1 LASCLPFVSQF
12 RAFSHPI
19 AFLSFS
25 TDDDYLTS
33 KLEII
38 FCVFLEENN
47 FVNALIPFIGV
58 RKTQEVTIMKIFL
71 SDSHYWLI
79 GFIFLISV
87 LFLII
92 VPGLTIQKSGGGEP
106 AAYAEERFETATFA
120 GGCFWC
126 METPFEERDGVVD
139 VVSGYTGGN
148 KENPSYEDVSRG
160 GTGHVEAVRITY
172 DPHKIKYSELL
183 DIFWKQIDPTD
194 PAGQFVDTGEQY
206 RTVIFYHT
214 DEQKRLAEE
223 SKSAL
228 QKSGL
233 FEKPIVTEIRE
244 ASAFYEAEDYHQDYH
259 KKSPLRYKSYRN
271 NSGRDQFLTKTW
283 GKTGNVPETT
293 KKDRKYSPMSK
304 EELRKKL
311 TPLQYKVTQEEG
323 TERPFDNEY
332 WNNKREGIYVD
343 IVSGE
348 PLFSSLDKYK
358 SGTGWPSYTRPL
370 EPGNIVE
377 KEDRRLFTVRTE
389 IRSKHADSHL
399 GHVFN
404 DGPAPT
410 GLRYCMNS
418 AALRFI
424 PKEDLEKEGYGEY
437 IKLFEK

>member
-1 LASCLPFVSQF
+1 VGLV
-12 RAFSHPI
+12 
-19 AFLSFS
+19 
-25 TDDDYLTS
+25 
-33 KLEII
+33 
-38 FCVFLEENN
+38 
-47 FVNALIPFIGV
+47 PFIGV
-58 RKTQEVTIMKIFL
+58 KKRQEVTTMKIFL
-71 SDSHYWLI
+71 SGSHFGLI
-79 GFIFLISV
+79 GFIILISA

-92 VPGLTIQKSGGGEP
+92 ITGLTIQKSGGDGP
-106 AAYAEERFETATFA
+106 VAYAAERVETATFA

-126 METPFEERDGVVD
+126 METPFEELDGVVD
-139 VVSGYTGGN
+139 VVSGYTGGK
-148 KENPSYEDVSRG
+148 KEKPSYEEVSRG

-172 DPHKIKYSELL
+172 DPEKITYSKLL

-194 PAGQFVDTGEQY
+194 PAGQFVDKGSQY

-214 DEQKRLAEE
+214 DEQKRRAEA
-223 SKSAL
+223 SKEAL

-244 ASAFYEAEDYHQDYH
+244 ASTFYEAEDYHQDYH
-259 KKSPLRYKSYRN
+259 KKNPLGYKSYRN

-293 KKDRKYSPMSK
+293 KTDREYRPMSK

-311 TPLQYKVTQEEG
+311 TPLQYNVTQEEG

-332 WNNKREGIYVD
+332 WDNKREGIYVD

-377 KEDRRLFTVRTE
+377 KKDRRLFTVRTE

-424 PKEDLEKEGYGEY
+424 PKEDLVKEGYGEY
-437 IKLFEK
+437 VKLFEK